1 MSITPRTLSYT
12 RPRKVGYR
20 KTDIK
25 VQSRRTPAQMP
36 EMRLVLTL
44 PSNLG
49 FGIPPGPVKGIPSV
63 NMVAGNRAEVLGRN
77 KAYVCEVAAKFI
89 RTIAKGRQGE
99 RFEATLWRGD
109 EKVPGQI
116 VVMSGNPAVL
126 IDGLAMRPL
135 FFEN

>member
-1 MSITPRTLSYT
+1 MSITPRSLSYT
-12 RPRKVGYR
+12 RPKKVGYR

-36 EMRLVLTL
+36 EFKLVLTL
-44 PSNLG
+44 PTNLA
-49 FGIPPGPVKGIPSV
+49 FGIPPGPVKGCESV
-63 NMVAGNRAEVLGRN
+63 KMVAGNRAEVSG
-77 KAYVCEVAAKFI
+77 KGKDWVCEQAAKFT
-89 RTIAKGRQGE
+89 RLIAKGRQGE
-99 RFEATLWRGD
+99 RFEATLWRG
-109 EKVPGQI
+109 EQRVPGQI